1 MFNDELLLTREQLE
15 KQEIDALFSDFSA
28 LANIELEESSYDSN

>member
-15 KQEIDALFSDFSA
+15 KKEIDALFSDFTA
-28 LANIELEESSYDSN
+28 LANIELEESNYDSN